1 MDLLEEVF
9 HSPGMKAL
17 FFHIGELVNT
27 VHATAVPTKGSSAT
41 GGYTGWHSLSRTGQ
55 KSITLQNT
63 PLQDCL
69 NQLCHFKTLHR
80 EVSSFR

>member
-41 GGYTGWHSLSRTGQ
+41 GIHGLAQPVVNRAEKHHIAKHSAAGLPKSTLSF
-55 KSITLQNT
+55 QNLT
-63 PLQDCL
+63 
-69 NQLCHFKTLHR
+69 
-80 EVSSFR
+80 